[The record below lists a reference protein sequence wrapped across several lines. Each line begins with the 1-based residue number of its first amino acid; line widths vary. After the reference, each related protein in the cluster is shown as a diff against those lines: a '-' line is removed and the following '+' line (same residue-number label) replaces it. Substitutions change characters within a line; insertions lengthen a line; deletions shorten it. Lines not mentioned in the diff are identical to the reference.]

1 MAVRAME
8 LDPRSLVLASVL
20 SAVLMGSVS
29 IVFAALSGSSRI
41 IGSWGRAM
49 LLLAFGLLGLG
60 MRDYVPLWLSAV
72 VGNTLIVAAIALAMR
87 ALRVFVGSA
96 PRDVM
101 TWVLL
106 ATLFVMLLYFTEVRD
121 SSVGRT
127 IAISAAL
134 GIVALRAARLL
145 HHSAPAACKLSSRV
159 TEYVFWAVAV
169 ITALRI
175 VGTLLFPP
183 PSSLAAGPFN
193 AAVFLFYSGFIIV
206 STLSVMWMEIE
217 SLQAELV
224 RAARYDAL
232 TGLYNRGTFLEEF
245 GREVSRCA
253 RGGPAF
259 SLAVFDLDRFKRL
272 NDQYGHPFGDRVLKA
287 FAEVLRADI
296 RKHDA
301 VGRYGGEEF
310 ALLMPNT
317 GKETAMR
324 VAERVRR
331 DLEARGITVD
341 GKRIEVTASGGVST
355 YGVDGEDWDTL
366 LSAADTA
373 LYEAKN
379 KGRNRVTAADPAQA
393 PVAA

>member
-1 MAVRAME
+1 LE
-8 LDPRSLVLASVL
+8 LDPRSLVVASVL

-29 IVFAALSGSSRI
+29 IGFAALSGSSRI

-87 ALRVFVGSA
+87 ALRVFVGGA

-101 TWVLL
+101 TWLLLAALFVLL
-106 ATLFVMLLYFTEVRD
+106 AVFTEVQP
-121 SSVGRT
+121 SHVGRA

-145 HHSAPAACKLSSRV
+145 HRKAPAACKLSSRV
-159 TEYVFWAVAV
+159 TEYVFWGMAVL
-169 ITALRI
+169 TALRI

-183 PSSLAAGPFN
+183 PSALAAGPFN
-193 AAVFLFYSGFIIV
+193 SAVFLLYSGFIIV

-217 SLQAELV
+217 SLQSELV

-245 GREVSRCA
+245 EREVSRCA

-331 DLEARGITVD
+331 DLETRGISVD
-341 GKRIEVTASGGVST
+341 GKRVEVTVSGGIAT
-355 YGVDGEDWDTL
+355 YGVEGEDWDTL

-379 KGRNRVTAADPAQA
+379 SGRNRVITAGPARS

>member
-1 MAVRAME
+1 ME
-8 LDPRSLVLASVL
+8 LDPRSLVVASVL

-29 IVFAALSGSSRI
+29 IGFAALSGSSRI
-41 IGSWGRAM
+41 IGPWGRAM

-72 VGNTLIVAAIALAMR
+72 VGNTLLVAAIALAMR

-106 ATLFVMLLYFTEVRD
+106 AALFVLLVVFTEVQP
-121 SSVGRT
+121 SHVGRT

-145 HHSAPAACKLSSRV
+145 HRKAPAACKLSSRV
-159 TEYVFWAVAV
+159 TEYVFWGVAA

-183 PSSLAAGPFN
+183 PSTLAAGPFN
-193 AAVFLFYSGFIIV
+193 SAVFLLYSGFIIV

-217 SLQAELV
+217 SLQSELV

-245 GREVSRCA
+245 EREVSRCA

-341 GKRIEVTASGGVST
+341 GKRIEVTVSGGIAT
-355 YGVDGEDWDTL
+355 YGVEGEDWDTL

-379 KGRNRVTAADPAQA
+379 SGRNRVITAGPARS

>member
-1 MAVRAME
+1 ME
-8 LDPRSLVLASVL
+8 LDPRSLVVASVL

-29 IVFAALSGSSRI
+29 IGFAALSGSSRI

-106 ATLFVMLLYFTEVRD
+106 AALFALLVVLTEVQP
-121 SSVGRT
+121 SHVGRA

-145 HHSAPAACKLSSRV
+145 HRKAPAACKLSSRV
-159 TEYVFWAVAV
+159 TEYVFWGVAV
-169 ITALRI
+169 LTALRI

-183 PSSLAAGPFN
+183 PSALAAGPFN
-193 AAVFLFYSGFIIV
+193 SAVFLLYSGFIIV

-217 SLQAELV
+217 SLQSELV

-245 GREVSRCA
+245 EREVSRCA

-331 DLEARGITVD
+331 DLETRGISVD
-341 GKRIEVTASGGVST
+341 GKRVEVTVSGGIAT
-355 YGVDGEDWDTL
+355 YGVEGEDWDTL

-379 KGRNRVTAADPAQA
+379 NGRNRVITAGPARS

>member
-1 MAVRAME
+1 ME
-8 LDPRSLVLASVL
+8 LDPRSLVAASVL

-29 IVFAALSGSSRI
+29 IGFAALSGSSRI

-87 ALRVFVGSA
+87 ALRVFVGGA

-106 ATLFVMLLYFTEVRD
+106 AALFVLLVVFTEVQP
-121 SSVGRT
+121 SHVGRA

-145 HHSAPAACKLSSRV
+145 HRKAPAACKLSSRV
-159 TEYVFWAVAV
+159 TEYVFWGMAVL
-169 ITALRI
+169 TALRI

-183 PSSLAAGPFN
+183 PSALAAGPFN
-193 AAVFLFYSGFIIV
+193 SAVFLLYSGFIIV

-217 SLQAELV
+217 SLQSELV

-245 GREVSRCA
+245 EREVSRCA

-331 DLEARGITVD
+331 DLETRGISVD
-341 GKRIEVTASGGVST
+341 GKRVEVTVSGGIAT
-355 YGVDGEDWDTL
+355 YGVEGEDWDTL

-379 KGRNRVTAADPAQA
+379 SGRNRVITAGPARS

>member
-1 MAVRAME
+1 V
-8 LDPRSLVLASVL
+8 
-20 SAVLMGSVS
+20 AVL
-29 IVFAALSGSSRI
+29 
-41 IGSWGRAM
+41 
-49 LLLAFGLLGLG
+49 
-60 MRDYVPLWLSAV
+60 
-72 VGNTLIVAAIALAMR
+72 
-87 ALRVFVGSA
+87 
-96 PRDVM
+96 
-101 TWVLL
+101 
-106 ATLFVMLLYFTEVRD
+106 
-121 SSVGRT
+121 
-127 IAISAAL
+127 
-134 GIVALRAARLL
+134 
-145 HHSAPAACKLSSRV
+145 
-159 TEYVFWAVAV
+159 
-169 ITALRI
+169 TALRI

-183 PSSLAAGPFN
+183 PSALAAGPFN
-193 AAVFLFYSGFIIV
+193 SAVFLLYSGFIIV

-217 SLQAELV
+217 SLQSELV
-224 RAARYDAL
+224 RAARFDAL

-245 GREVSRCA
+245 EREVSRCA

-341 GKRIEVTASGGVST
+341 GKRVEVTVSGGIAT
-355 YGVDGEDWDTL
+355 YGVEGEDWDTL

-379 KGRNRVTAADPAQA
+379 SGRNRVITARAARA
-393 PVAA
+393 PIAA